1 MDVHR
6 EGPRTVAGLNELVV
20 RYESGSDDELAAA
33 VTADYDLTEAIVSAH
48 PEMAQDAGFELF
60 DREWAKRYWKT
71 VVGEISGAG
80 TTSEIRAW
88 AMGATVSGVAE
99 ALISTFGLP
108 PTVLPAAVALAFIL
122 IRAARSAPPDDPNE

>member
-1 MDVHR
+1 M
-6 EGPRTVAGLNELVV
+6 GAGVDELVV
-20 RYESGSDDELAAA
+20 AYESEPDDRLAAVVA
-33 VTADYDLTEAIVSAH
+33 ADYDLSEAIVSAH

-71 VVGEISGAG
+71 VVGDISGAG
-80 TTSEIRAW
+80 TASEIRSW
-88 AMGATVSGVAE
+88 AMGATVSGVAD

-122 IRAARSAPPDDPNE
+122 VRAARSAPPDEPGESEQ